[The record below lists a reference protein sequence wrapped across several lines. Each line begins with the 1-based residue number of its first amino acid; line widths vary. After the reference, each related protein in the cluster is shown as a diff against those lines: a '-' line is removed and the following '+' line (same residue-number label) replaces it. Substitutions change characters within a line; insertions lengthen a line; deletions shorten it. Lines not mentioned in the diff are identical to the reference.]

1 MQIQT
6 YFKIIIVLN
15 LQLEGEV
22 GHFTA
27 RFRSLKTKQALFV
40 FNQN

>member
-1 MQIQT
+1 MPMQIQT

-22 GHFTA
+22 GAFYRT
-27 RFRSLKTKQALFV
+27 L
-40 FNQN
+40 